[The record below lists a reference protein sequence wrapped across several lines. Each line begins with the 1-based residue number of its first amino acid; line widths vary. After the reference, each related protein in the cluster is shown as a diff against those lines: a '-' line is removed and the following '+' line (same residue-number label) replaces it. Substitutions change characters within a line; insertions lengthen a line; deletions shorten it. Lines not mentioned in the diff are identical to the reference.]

1 MAPLH
6 GAVALPVPAA
16 ALTVR
21 ASLWVRSSASSV
33 RSCCCCSPDGHLPS
47 SRWRG
52 LAWLSAGTLTACWTM
67 IFLTPGTFADEGFP
81 SVRNPFAVG
90 AIGAVMRV
98 AFPGC

>member
-21 ASLWVRSSASSV
+21 ASLWVPIFGPV
-33 RSCCCCSPDGHLPS
+33 GTFLLLLFPDGHLPS